1 MKQHHILLVDD
12 EPSIAEVVRHRLVG
26 EGYVVEHAADGT
38 TGLERFLA
46 WQPDLVILD
55 LTLPGLGGLELFKEM
70 RARAPGT
77 PVIMLTSRADEVDRV
92 LGLELGADDYI
103 TKPFSPRE
111 LAARVRAV
119 LRRVV
124 GVRSALSSNHLRVG
138 PLVLDLDAFT
148 CRFFDTSVS
157 LTRAEFQALSALLRH
172 PARAYT
178 RDRLLDEMHEHAH
191 GVTDRSVDATIK
203 RVRRKLAE
211 VRPDVEVVETLYGV
225 GYKLH
230 PSLEAPR

>member
-1 MKQHHILLVDD
+1 MKPHHILLVDD

-26 EGYVVEHAADGT
+26 EGYVVDYAADGT
-38 TGLERFLA
+38 VGLECFVALM
-46 WQPDLVILD
+46 PDLVILD

-70 RARAPGT
+70 RSRSPGT

-119 LRRVV
+119 LRRVY
-124 GVRSALSSNHLRVG
+124 GVRHEQSSNQLSAG

-148 CRFFDTSVS
+148 CRFFKVAVS

-172 PARAYT
+172 PARAYS

-230 PSLEAPR
+230 PGLESAR